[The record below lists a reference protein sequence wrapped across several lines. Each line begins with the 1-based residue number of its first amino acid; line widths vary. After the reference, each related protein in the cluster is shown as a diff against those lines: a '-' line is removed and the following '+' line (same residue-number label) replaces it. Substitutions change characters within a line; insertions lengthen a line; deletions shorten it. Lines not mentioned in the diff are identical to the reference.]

1 MRLPRQSREVSREN
15 NFRTYTGRNDLVL
28 SKAAFDQEQ
37 VYFFLQTRQP
47 ITPHTDAHWL
57 LLLIATD
64 QSPPAKP
71 KA

>member
-1 MRLPRQSREVSREN
+1 
-15 NFRTYTGRNDLVL
+15 VL